1 MTADRIIV
9 SLDRLLLIEP
19 AMSGKQMN
27 NTSDQKMKMN
37 QRLNENEPEIV

>member
-27 NTSDQKMKMN
+27 NTPDQKMN